1 MRIRRNVPEEDVD
14 PSFVHDRNVF
24 VGLAHMLK

>member
-1 MRIRRNVPEEDVD
+1 MRIRRSAAEEEVD